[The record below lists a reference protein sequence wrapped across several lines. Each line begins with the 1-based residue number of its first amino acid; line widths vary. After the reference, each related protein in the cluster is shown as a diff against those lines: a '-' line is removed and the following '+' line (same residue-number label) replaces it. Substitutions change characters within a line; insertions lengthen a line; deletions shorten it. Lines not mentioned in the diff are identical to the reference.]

1 MSLRGFVGMHSRL
14 ALVAGSGVSVVSG
27 LLMLTSLVLLGSLVV
42 MLRGFATV
50 HRCLSMMFGCFLG
63 HKFFLG

>member
-1 MSLRGFVGMHSRL
+1 MRLRGFVGMHSRL
-14 ALVAGSGVSVVSG
+14 ALVAGSGVSVVSR
-27 LLMLTSLVLLGSLVV
+27 LFMLTRLVLLSSLVV
-42 MLRGFATV
+42 VFGGFAAV